1 MAGGAV
7 RDILCHIVPNDIDF
21 ASDAKPDE
29 MITILSDKPDI
40 RLITTT
46 SGTKHGTVTARI
58 RDTSQYEITTLR
70 IDRNTDGRH
79 AEVEFINDWKLGC
92 FIQINHFHN

>member
-29 MITILSDKPDI
+29 MINILRYFPFDLD
-40 RLITTT
+40 
-46 SGTKHGTVTARI
+46 
-58 RDTSQYEITTLR
+58 EI
-70 IDRNTDGRH
+70 N
-79 AEVEFINDWKLGC
+79 VE
-92 FIQINHFHN
+92 